1 MNSKIL
7 IGLTILIILLAGCT
21 QPPAPNPKPKPLD
34 DSKAT
39 DAGVEEAV
47 KGNNEFALEMY
58 SELNKE
64 GKNLFF
70 SPWSISSALAMTFE
84 GAKGQT
90 AKEMRTVLHFQEN
103 DLERRSSFAKIFNSL
118 NKENSEYQL
127 STANALWA
135 QENYPFLENY
145 INTTKKYY
153 SAEFT
158 NMDFKTKTEESRKII
173 NLWVEEQT
181 NNKIKDLIPA
191 GTLNSMTRL
200 VLTNAIY
207 FKGDWATQFDKE
219 KTKKQDFKVS
229 ETETVQVDMMS
240 LKEGEEE
247 FKYAENELLQIIEL
261 PYKGE
266 ELSMLVL
273 LPKNSMQ
280 EVESMLSTEKLAE
293 WKDSMHKKDVYVY
306 FPKFKFETKYFIAN
320 NLKDMGM
327 PTAFSMSADFSGM
340 FDSEKIKEKLFI
352 AEVIHQAFVEVNEE
366 GTEAA
371 AATAVVMETTSAM
384 PDYIEFR
391 ADHPFIFLIQEN
403 STGSIL
409 FMGKVVNPTVLS

>member
-7 IGLTILIILLAGCT
+7 FGLLLTTILFFGCFDPT
-21 QPPAPNPKPKPLD
+21 PLEHQVLD
-34 DSKAT
+34 DSKST
-39 DAGVEEAV
+39 DAGVKETV
-47 KGNNEFALEMY
+47 KGNNEFALDIY
-58 SELNKE
+58 SELNE
-64 GKNLFF
+64 PGKNLFF

-90 AKEMRTVLHFQEN
+90 AEEMQTVMHFQEN
-103 DLERRSSFAKIFNSL
+103 DLKRQSSFAKIFNSL

-135 QENYPFLENY
+135 QKDYPFLENY

-158 NMDFKTKTEESRKII
+158 NMDFVNKTEESRKTI
-173 NLWVEEQT
+173 NSWVEEKT
-181 NNKIKDLIPA
+181 NDKIKDLIPA
-191 GTLNSMTRL
+191 GTLDSMTRL

-207 FKGDWATQFDKE
+207 FKGDWEIQFDKE
-219 KTKKQDFKVS
+219 KTKKQDFKVN
-229 ETETVQVDMMS
+229 ENTTVQVDMMK
-240 LKEGEEE
+240 LKEGKEE
-247 FKYAENELLQIIEL
+247 FKYTETDELQIIEL
-261 PYKGE
+261 SYKGK

-280 EVESMLSTEKLAE
+280 ELESMLSTEKIEE
-293 WKDSMHKKDVYVY
+293 WKDSMYKRDVYVY

-320 NLKDMGM
+320 NLSDMGM
-327 PTAFSMSADFSGM
+327 PTAFSYDADFSGM
-340 FDSEKIKEKLFI
+340 FDSTKTTENLFI
-352 AEVIHQAFVEVNEE
+352 SQVIHQAFVQIDEE

-371 AATAVVMETTSAM
+371 AATAVVIKELSAG
-384 PDYIEFR
+384 PIDIPEFK

-403 STGSIL
+403 TTGSIL
-409 FMGKVVNPTVLS
+409 FMGKVVDPTAK